1 MQTGIT
7 QRKIGNLNCYEVKG
21 KEGGPVTVLMHGF
34 GANAQDLL
42 PLHQYI
48 KAPSGTNWYFPDAP
62 MEMDM
67 GAGFQGRAWFPLMAS
82 AIDHVAKYGMNF
94 ANLHPPG
101 LDKAN
106 EEIMKMLEDLK
117 TPMEK
122 ITLGGFS
129 QGSMLATD
137 VTLRLTENTNGL
149 IILSGTLIC
158 QSEWSV
164 LAKNKSKIQ
173 FFQSHGTEDPVLIY
187 QNGKNLEA
195 LLRENGMSGEFV
207 SFNGGHEIPDKV
219 LKRLSQY
226 LLR

>member
-1 MQTGIT
+1 
-7 QRKIGNLNCYEVKG
+7 
-21 KEGGPVTVLMHGF
+21 
-34 GANAQDLL
+34 
-42 PLHQYI
+42 
-48 KAPSGTNWYFPDAP
+48 
-62 MEMDM
+62 
-67 GAGFQGRAWFPLMAS
+67 MAS

>member
-1 MQTGIT
+1 MQTGIA

-21 KEGGPVTVLMHGF
+21 KEGGPVIVLMHGF

-48 KAPSGTNWYFPDAP
+48 KAPVGTNWYFPDAP

-67 GAGFQGRAWFPLMAS
+67 GGGYKGRAWFPLMAS

-106 EEIMKMLEDLK
+106 EEIRKMLDDLN
-117 TPMEK
+117 TPLEK

-164 LAKNKSKIQ
+164 LAQKKSRIQ

-187 QNGKNLEA
+187 QNGKNLET